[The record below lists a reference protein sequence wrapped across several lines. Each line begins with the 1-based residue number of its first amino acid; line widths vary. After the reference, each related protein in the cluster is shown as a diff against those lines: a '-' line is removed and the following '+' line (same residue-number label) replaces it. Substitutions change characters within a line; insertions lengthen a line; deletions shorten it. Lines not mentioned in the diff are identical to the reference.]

1 VRRPGIKY
9 QQHALGASAGIVGDF
24 DTDQDGGKVNY
35 SDVLKA
41 MNEASAF
48 ELFRLRAAINVV
60 LDEPARMQAIQ
71 NRLQPG
77 QAIEYFDVRANA
89 KRHGTIVELRRK
101 TALIIDRDD
110 GKRWLTDYASI
121 NLDGADVQIQQ
132 TTQRGLGRNEIGV
145 GEIVGYLDRNGR
157 QRSGK
162 VLRLNDKTAT
172 LAVGDQ
178 QWRVAY
184 GLLHRVLEADIV
196 EATARVVLEH
206 EVGRQ

>member
-1 VRRPGIKY
+1 MN
-9 QQHALGASAGIVGDF
+9 F
-24 DTDQDGGKVNY
+24 

-77 QAIEYFDVRANA
+77 QAIEYFDAQANA

-101 TALIIDRDD
+101 RALIIDRDD

-132 TTQRGLGRNEIGV
+132 TTQRGLGRNEIAV
-145 GEIVGYLDRNGR
+145 GEIEK
-157 QRSGK
+157 K
-162 VLRLNDKTAT
+162 VLVWPWNR
-172 LAVGDQ
+172 
-178 QWRVAY
+178 
-184 GLLHRVLEADIV
+184 H
-196 EATARVVLEH
+196 
-206 EVGRQ
+206 